1 MISRERP
8 PSYEGPTVVAE
19 GVEISTGGP
28 PGGGSP
34 STERYPPENG
44 DGLADELFRAYEHLG
59 ILFEVTRHLPRAGSG
74 DEVIH
79 NFVSS
84 LRQTYSDRKVW
95 AVRADEGG
103 QLQAAFDDALK
114 PSSDDPR
121 CEGTRS
127 SLGASP
133 ACLADP
139 LVRQAVAGCQAK
151 RTVVV
156 QEAKC
161 AGQTVRQALAGPV
174 YAGSDFHCAVVVADP
189 VAGGTPVIRRLDS
202 SDMQLIDALVVFC
215 GDLIRNLHLVSAL
228 QQLSINGVRA
238 LVSTIDQK
246 DEYTAGHSNRVAYYA
261 LMLGRELG
269 LSPNELQMLEWA
281 ALLHDVGKIGI
292 RDDVLKKPGRLTD
305 QEFAHIQSHPVRS
318 AEVIR
323 QIPHLK
329 DAMDGVRHHHEHYDG
344 SGYPDGLA
352 GEAIPLQARVIQIAD
367 VFDALTTTRPYRPA
381 FDWNRALEILES
393 ERGKTIDPG
402 LSILFDRLIR
412 KMVEQHPD
420 VIAEVRRAMG
430 QILKVGNTLVSS
442 DGDDRDPRRPEVGVS
457 ASGTNVPTGGNIE
470 DNAS

>member
-1 MISRERP
+1 MDHRDRP
-8 PSYEGPTVVAE
+8 PSWEG
-19 GVEISTGGP
+19 STGVQEAVEVSTGVRD
-28 PGGGSP
+28 GGGSP
-34 STERYPPENG
+34 SAERYPPENG

-59 ILFEVTRHLPRAGSG
+59 ILFEVTRLLPRVGSE
-74 DEVIH
+74 DEVIN
-79 NFVSS
+79 NFVNS
-84 LRQTYSDRKVW
+84 LRQTYSDREVW
-95 AVRADEGG
+95 AVCA
-103 QLQAAFDDALK
+103 DDA
-114 PSSDDPR
+114 PRPVSGDP
-121 CEGTRS
+121 CGEETRMG
-127 SLGASP
+127 LGASP

-151 RTVVV
+151 RSVVV
-156 QEAKC
+156 QEAKR

-174 YAGSDFHCAVVVADP
+174 YAGSDFHCAIVVADP
-189 VAGGTPVIRRLDS
+189 AAGEAPVIRRLDS

-215 GDLIRNLHLVSAL
+215 GDLIRNLHLVRAL
-228 QQLSINGVRA
+228 RQLSIDGVRA

-246 DEYTAGHSNRVAYYA
+246 DEYTAGHSNRVRYYA

-269 LSPNELQMLEWA
+269 LSQDELQMLEWA

-329 DAMDGVRHHHEHYDG
+329 DAVGGVRHHHEHYDG

-381 FDWNRALEILES
+381 FDWSRALEILAS
-393 ERGKTIDPG
+393 ERRKTVDPE
-402 LSILFDRLIR
+402 LSVLFDRLIR
-412 KMVEQHPD
+412 RMVEQHPD
-420 VIAEVRRAMG
+420 AIAEIRRAMG
-430 QILKVGNTLVSS
+430 QALKTGNIVMNH
-442 DGDDRDPRRPEVGVS
+442 GPDDRGPRRLEVGES
-457 ASGTNVPTGGNIE
+457 ASGTNVRTGGNIE